1 MQVTK
6 CCQNIYNIKNFGTV
20 SRPNNAAK
28 KSDYPK
34 QGTNYQNNVF
44 LPNYLSYNM
53 NFKALNWGE
62 INAYTKELSKRI
74 YSKRHIKEFD
84 EIYKNADGITAG
96 NGIPEI
102 WTSRIKDIA
111 SFDKDDFIE
120 KFGEI
125 FFEERKFSDFGEL
138 RKNLTYLFRKHK
150 IIDDETSLNVQYI
163 GKGFQAW
170 VYKICIGDEQDKGV
184 VTKLFKRHISTLQNH
199 GNKTEQNLAEYV
211 RTHTNN
217 DSEFVKYHYG
227 DTKNGIM
234 LVDYIPQNIEHQKN
248 KFDLSDIG
256 IGYGD
261 DFPKNRIN
269 GHICDYGGIE
279 TVSNLIGNITAQEVH
294 RAIKYAKT
302 DEEKIKIFNEIFDN
316 YDNSKNH
323 KNKVVGLVHGIK
335 FMPEEMQT
343 ELYKKCYEL
352 KSHRVN
358 IALIQNFKNFP
369 QNEITDEIIDDLVL
383 KSTDQKELETIAKEI
398 KYVPEKPRHIFFE
411 QQKNSEVSAVVK
423 YLARNLNQYYKNL
436 PNRRN
441 IYETFI
447 TNCDTYSG
455 LALITAM
462 KYISSSY
469 YDKYFEEFYK
479 KDNPALN
486 TALSRSLEIFK
497 DNPNLQKKW
506 INKLLEYPDINVT
519 RGLAESVSFVEEE
532 NRFPLFEQLLNS
544 KDKVTKE
551 FLAENLITVPGYN
564 SHTVWVKQLLNGAD
578 NIVRLTLLN
587 TIKSTSHQNS
597 VKEKWIEMILDGV
610 DVSIKEMVNF

>member
-6 CCQNIYNIKNFGTV
+6 CCPNVYNVKNFGTV
-20 SRPNNAAK
+20 SRPNNAVK
-28 KSDYPK
+28 KSDNIK
-34 QGTNYQNNVF
+34 QETNYQNDIF
-44 LPNYLSYNM
+44 LPNYPTYNI

-62 INAYTKELSKRI
+62 INEYTKELSKRI

-84 EIYKNADGITAG
+84 DIYKNADGITAG
-96 NGIPEI
+96 NGIPEL

-111 SFDKDDFIE
+111 SFDKDNFIE

-125 FFEERKFSDFGEL
+125 FFEERKFSDFDKL
-138 RKNLTYLFRKHK
+138 REDLTQLFRKHK
-150 IIDDETSLNVQYI
+150 IIDNETSLNVQYI

-170 VYKICIGDEQDKGV
+170 VYKICIGDEEDKGI

-211 RTHTNN
+211 RTHSNN

-234 LVDYIPQNIEHQKN
+234 LVDYIPQNIEPQKN

-279 TVSNLIGNITAQEVH
+279 TVSNLIGNVTAQEVH
-294 RAIKYAKT
+294 RSIKYAKT
-302 DEEKIKIFNEIFDN
+302 DEERIKIFNEIYDN
-316 YDNSKNH
+316 YDYSKNSKN
-323 KNKVVGLVHGIK
+323 KAVGLVHGIK

-343 ELYKKCYEL
+343 ELYKKCYAL
-352 KSHRVN
+352 NSHRVN

-369 QNEITDEIIDDLVL
+369 ENEEADKLIDDLVL
-383 KSTDQKELETIAKEI
+383 KSTDQKELEIIAKEI

-411 QQKNSEVSAVVK
+411 QQKDTKVSAVAK
-423 YLARNLNQYYKNL
+423 YLARNINQYYKNM

-455 LALITAM
+455 MALINSM

-469 YDKYFEEFYK
+469 YDKYFEEFYNK
-479 KDNPALN
+479 NNPALN

-497 DNPNLQKKW
+497 DNPTLQKKW
-506 INKLLEYPDINVT
+506 IDKLFEYNDVNVT
-519 RGLAESVSFVEEE
+519 RGLAESVSFVEQE
-532 NRFPLFEQLLNS
+532 NQAPLFEKLLSS

-551 FLAENLITVPGYN
+551 FLAENIAAIPGYDYY
-564 SHTVWVKQLLNGAD
+564 TGWVEQLLDGAD
-578 NIVRLTLLN
+578 NIVRLALLN
-587 TIKSTSHQNS
+587 TLKSVSIRPQ
-597 VKEKWIEMILDGV
+597 VKEKWINMILDGA
-610 DVSIKEMVNF
+610 DTTIKEMAKV